1 MNISKEWIQSCNVSI
16 PPPSSDLG
24 SPTHLTHRP
33 EQGTGEKDIWDPV
46 TRGAQLAGTT
56 PT

>member
-1 MNISKEWIQSCNVSI
+1 MNISKERIQSCNVSI

-24 SPTHLTHRP
+24 GPTHLTHRT
-33 EQGTGEKDIWDPV
+33 EQGMGEKDIWDLV
-46 TRGAQLAGTT
+46 TRGAQLAGTR